1 MKTFSIVS
9 PFLVILLSFLGFG
22 VKAEVTCIGNEYEQQ
37 DPLPNITLPT
47 VQLETPLT
55 KVVQGQS
62 MKLTAKANIDKN
74 NSAHAF
80 FVWCA
85 DVGSFS
91 ATQNDI
97 ANDYVTVQYTAPN
110 DAAISQVNIFILVG
124 DTLGYINVASTTIPM
139 QPITSTNSDPR
150 LGNITISSNLPS
162 INLSSPGTITLNG
175 QPIQAT
181 WSPNGVTFNL
191 YTATGTTFDSFSQP
205 VRLNVRD
212 ANGQEIYVGCFPF
225 KDVCPNQW
233 ATKPIIKL
241 WKEGIIEGYNNGI
254 SATFGTNNDANRA
267 EFIAALVRSLEQGK
281 TPSPL
286 TADPFADV
294 SKDKWYAPEVQYAK
308 ALGLIQGCDTTKN
321 LFCPD
326 KAIIRAEASKVLVLA
341 YPDLKQLAIDYQQGK
356 APNKV
361 YSDVTDKQQW
371 YYPYIYAVQAARI
384 AQGYKD
390 GTFQPSSALKRSE
403 MAQMLCI
410 AKFGVMACTD
420 MGDTATKALVLTVSP
435 YKAQLNQST
444 VFTVLGLNL
453 AETMSLS
460 VQDCSN
466 ITRLSHTADKQTYQ
480 CTPTLIGSKTAK
492 MTDSTG
498 KILYSSTIQ
507 VEGVVAPVTLPG
519 DTSTPPTN
527 VVTPTTPPQNCT
539 SSSVTSIDPSVFV
552 RLGEEITFTVT
563 GSCLSDKTALYL
575 DECVSPNQGAS
586 SVPQI
591 AGGTAE
597 RRQFR
602 CTPGYKATTHSGV
615 VKDDNDG
622 RELLRFNIDYRWG
635 TPTVTDVTPKTAK
648 LNQNFDFSVIGT
660 SLIDTTAV
668 WIDGCKNMEN
678 FAADSNA
685 NIRRYRCIPTKTGVD
700 TVSGV
705 VQDKPNVMSADGT
718 TIEIP
723 GTKLYDITVTMQK

>member
-1 MKTFSIVS
+1 MKKQ
-9 PFLVILLSFLGFG
+9 LSCFWTVFG
-22 VKAEVTCIGNEYEQQ
+22 VMLLVSLALITTQVKAICIGNEYEQQ
-37 DPLPNITLPT
+37 NPLPNVVLPSVQIASLPT
-47 VQLETPLT
+47 
-55 KVVQGQS
+55 KFVQGQAIT
-62 MKLTAKANIDKN
+62 LNTKATVDTQNGGYP
-74 NSAHAF
+74 F

-85 DVGSFS
+85 DSGTFAETADSVTNNYATVSF
-91 ATQNDI
+91 TP
-97 ANDYVTVQYTAPN
+97 PN
-110 DAAISQVNIFILVG
+110 DASISQVKFLILVG
-124 DTLGYINVASTTIPM
+124 DTLGYINVATVTIPV
-139 QPITSTNSDPR
+139 QPATATNTDPR
-150 LGNITISSNLPS
+150 LGTVTLTSNLPS
-162 INLSSPGTITLNG
+162 INLSTAGTITLNG

-181 WSPNGVTFNL
+181 WTPDGVTFNL
-191 YTATGTTFDSFSQP
+191 YQATGTTFDSLSQP

-267 EFIAALVRSLEQGK
+267 EFTTALVRSLEQGK

-308 ALGLIQGCDTTKN
+308 TLGLIQGCDTTKN

-326 KAIIRAEASKVLVLA
+326 KAITRAEASKVLVLA

-390 GTFQPSSALKRSE
+390 GTFQPGSALKRSE

-444 VFTVLGLNL
+444 IFTVHGLNL

-460 VQDCSN
+460 IQDCSN
-466 ITRLSHTADKQTYQ
+466 ITRLSHAADKQTYQ

-498 KILYSSTIQ
+498 KLLYSSTVQ

-539 SSSVTSIDPSVFV
+539 SSSVSSIDPSVFV

-575 DECVSPNQGAS
+575 DECSSPNQGTS

-591 AGGTAE
+591 VGGTAE

-615 VKDDNDG
+615 VKDNNDG
-622 RELLRFNIDYRWG
+622 RELLKFNIDYRWG
-635 TPTVTDVTPKTAK
+635 TPKVDSVTPSTVTSKQPTVFTITGA
-648 LNQNFDFSVIGT
+648 
-660 SLIDTTAV
+660 SLLDTTAA
-668 WIDGCKNMEN
+668 WIKTCTGLQM
-678 FAADSNA
+678 FAGNA
-685 NIRRYRCIPTKTGVD
+685 NIRTFQCTPTDTGSMSIIIKAEPDVKAPDD
-700 TVSGV
+700 TVI
-705 VQDKPNVMSADGT
+705 T
-718 TIEIP
+718 P
-723 GTKLYDITVTMQK
+723 GRELYNSTVTVQ

>member
-1 MKTFSIVS
+1 MSAINISLSKVMIFFI
-9 PFLVILLSFLGFG
+9 FLLISLST
-22 VKAEVTCIGNEYEQQ
+22 KAGVTCIGNEYEQQ
-37 DPLPNITLPT
+37 DPLLNITLPT

-62 MKLTAKANIDKN
+62 ITLKAKATVDTN
-74 NSAHAF
+74 NSGHAF

-85 DVGSFS
+85 DVGSFL
-91 ATQNDI
+91 ATQDSISTNY
-97 ANDYVTVQYTAPN
+97 ATVQYTAPN
-110 DAAISQVNIFILVG
+110 DTAISQVKISILVG
-124 DTLGYINVASTTIPM
+124 DTLGYINVVSTTIPM
-139 QPITSTNSDPR
+139 QPITNTTSDPR
-150 LGNITISSNLPS
+150 LGNITISSNLSS

-267 EFIAALVRSLEQGK
+267 ELIAALVRSLEQGK

-308 ALGLIQGCDTTKN
+308 TLGLIQGCDTTKN

-326 KAIIRAEASKVLVLA
+326 KAITRAEASKVLVLA

-356 APNKV
+356 APSKV

-390 GTFQPSSALKRSE
+390 GTFQPNSALKRSE
-403 MAQMLCI
+403 MAQMICI

-420 MGDTATKALVLTVSP
+420 MGNTATKALVLTVSP

-444 VFTVLGLNL
+444 IFTVQGLNL

-460 VQDCSN
+460 IQDCSN
-466 ITRLSHTADKQTYQ
+466 ITRLSHAADKQTYQ

-498 KILYSSTIQ
+498 KLLYSSTVQ

-539 SSSVTSIDPSVFV
+539 SSSVSSIDPSVFV

-575 DECVSPNQGAS
+575 DECSSPNQGTS

-591 AGGTAE
+591 VGGTAE

-615 VKDDNDG
+615 VKDNNDG
-622 RELLRFNIDYRWG
+622 RELLKFNIDYRWG
-635 TPTVTDVTPKTAK
+635 TPKVDSVTPSTVTSKQPTVFTITGA
-648 LNQNFDFSVIGT
+648 
-660 SLIDTTAV
+660 SLLDTTAA
-668 WIDGCKNMEN
+668 WIKTCTGLQM
-678 FAADSNA
+678 FAGNA
-685 NIRRYRCIPTKTGVD
+685 NIRTFQCTPTDTG
-700 TVSGV
+700 S
-705 VQDKPNVMSADGT
+705 MSIIIKAEPDVKAPDGSVT
-718 TIEIP
+718 TP
-723 GTKLYDITVTMQK
+723 GRELYNSTVTVQ